1 LLRDSGL
8 LFPLPALSTWHKG
21 LSLES
26 ARKLLALQP
35 SLLAVGHG
43 HVLSNPQAAMK
54 RAIRVME
61 QSLAKEES
69 FGERSCA
76 SLIVMNDIDFRSR
89 RKVYPE
95 RVDEEAAGRKPS

>member
-1 LLRDSGL
+1 MLNIL
-8 LFPLPALSTWHKG
+8 AKG

-43 HVLSNPQAAMK
+43 RVLSNPQSAME

-61 QSLAKEES
+61 QSLAKEE
-69 FGERSCA
+69 
-76 SLIVMNDIDFRSR
+76 
-89 RKVYPE
+89 RKQPHV
-95 RVDEEAAGRKPS
+95 A